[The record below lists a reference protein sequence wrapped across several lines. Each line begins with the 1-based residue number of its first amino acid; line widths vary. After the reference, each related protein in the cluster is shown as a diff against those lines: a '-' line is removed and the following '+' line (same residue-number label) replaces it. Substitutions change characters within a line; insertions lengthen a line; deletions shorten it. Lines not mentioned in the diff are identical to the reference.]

1 MKEEKYIYQT
11 IMILKPNL
19 DTELIKTE
27 TKQYSKLLQ
36 SWSTTK
42 KIKVSDLSKKK
53 LAYDIKG
60 YSYGYYLVFIY
71 QAGIENI
78 GELERLLR
86 KDDYVIKF
94 MTVKQDE
101 DDLEPL
107 CEQDIK
113 PDAYDILFGL
123 TEYKR

>member
-1 MKEEKYIYQT
+1 MKEKYIYQT

-19 DTELIKTE
+19 NTELIKTE

-42 KIKVSDLSKKK
+42 KIRVSDFSKKK

-60 YSYGYYLVFIY
+60 HSYGYYLVFAY

-94 MTVKQDE
+94 ITVKQCE

-113 PDAYDILFGL
+113 PDAYDVLFGL

>member
-1 MKEEKYIYQT
+1 MKEKYIYQT

-19 DTELIKTE
+19 DTELIKTK
-27 TKQYSKLLQ
+27 TKEYSKLLQ

-42 KIKVSDLSKKK
+42 KIRVSDLSKKK
-53 LAYDIKG
+53 LAYDIEG
-60 YSYGYYLVFIY
+60 YSYGYYLVFAY

-113 PDAYDILFGL
+113 PDAYDVLFGL

>member
-1 MKEEKYIYQT
+1 MKDIYQT

-19 DTELIKTE
+19 DTELIKTK
-27 TKQYSKLLQ
+27 TKEYSKLLQ

-42 KIKVSDLSKKK
+42 KISVSDLSMKK

-60 YSYGYYLVFIY
+60 YSYGYYLVFTY

-94 MTVKQDE
+94 MTAKQYEYE

-113 PDAYDILFGL
+113 PDAYDVLFGL